1 MFTSYIFML
10 VCLWLEIYVV
20 FSYSVPEIMQS
31 ANSLRPLIGE
41 LRVLQVIKSNLVAS
55 KVHQKEQ

>member
-1 MFTSYIFML
+1 
-10 VCLWLEIYVV
+10 LEIYVV